1 MRGSKMAY
9 RTLND
14 INKSVASDVESFIE
28 SAEEGFDSSVSSL
41 VGNFISDCDC
51 DIVLLAGPSS
61 SGKTTTAG
69 KIVEKIRDSGRNAY
83 TLSLDDYYHNAADIQ
98 LTAKGVKDF
107 ENINALDVDLIHR
120 NFSDL
125 IEKREALVPEFDFMS
140 GTRKGEMRRIELKK
154 DDVIIVEGLHALN
167 PVITNGLDESH
178 IYKVYISVSSR
189 VTDDEGRVVFSKRNL
204 RLIRRMIRDYHYRN
218 TSVEKTF
225 SQWPEVLKGEDKYI
239 FPYEKNARYRID
251 SFHPYESCIFRN
263 EAVELLDT
271 VGKSSRFYPL
281 AEQLKEDFSRLK
293 PIDISKMPNDSL
305 LREFV

>member
-1 MRGSKMAY
+1 MAY

-14 INKSVASDVESFIE
+14 INRNVSTDVDSFIM
-28 SAEEGFDSSVSSL
+28 SAEGDFDSSVSSL
-41 VGNFISDCDC
+41 VDNFISDCNC

-69 KIVEKIRDSGRNAY
+69 KIVEKIRKSGRNAY
-83 TLSLDDYYHNAADIQ
+83 TLSLDDYYHNATDIPM
-98 LTAKGVKDF
+98 TKKGVRDF
-107 ENINALDVDLIHR
+107 ENVNALDIDLIHQT
-120 NFSDL
+120 FSDL
-125 IEKREALVPEFDFMS
+125 IEKRNAFVPEFDFVS
-140 GTRKGEMRRIELKK
+140 GTRKTEMREIELKK

-167 PVITNGLDESH
+167 PIITRGIDESH

-189 VTDDEGRVVFSKRNL
+189 VTDDEGRIVFSKRNL

-225 SQWPEVLKGEDKYI
+225 SQWPEVLDGEDRYI
-239 FPYEKNARYRID
+239 FPYEKNARFRID
-251 SFHPYESCIFRN
+251 SFHSYESCIFRN

-271 VGKSSRFYPL
+271 VDKGSRYYPL
-281 AEQLKEDFSRLK
+281 AKKLKNDFSKLE
-293 PIDISKMPNDSL
+293 PIDISKMPENSL